1 MTGLDICEDNHEP
14 ITYSSSVRCRA
25 CDIRD
30 DLEDTISNLNQ
41 ELSDAHESYDEVSE
55 ELHQAN
61 IKLEQYNSIEDG
73 IKKMLEDRV

>member
-1 MTGLDICEDNHEP
+1 MTGLDICKDNHEP
-14 ITYSSSVRCRA
+14 ITYSSSVRCPA

-30 DLEDTISNLNQ
+30 DLEDTISDLNQ